1 MSIPDEAK
9 KAVEC
14 LPAMLQYLDGHA
26 PEDLNTLIP
35 MQFNHATW
43 SAIIATLES
52 TRPVATGE
60 SVIVSKGPIIQF
72 FNHNWSNGFATFIN
86 DPNKIGVGDNPF
98 CTINLGAFIACVKT
112 GELSQSELPYYIARS
127 MMHEIIHVLEKWASV
142 EFSEEKVESLL
153 VEYDSMIT
161 VSQE

>member
-52 TRPVATGE
+52 VCPVAKGE
-60 SVIVSKGPIIQF
+60 SVIAEIQD
-72 FNHNWSNGFATFIN
+72 ILELC
-86 DPNKIGVGDNPF
+86 DDQ
-98 CTINLGAFIACVKT
+98 IALA
-112 GELSQSELPYYIARS
+112 ELQYPARDAYAYNAKKYAQNTNTAIKLRAMIA
-127 MMHEIIHVLEKWASV
+127 A
-142 EFSEEKVESLL
+142 
-153 VEYDSMIT
+153 
-161 VSQE
+161 SQEQEGK